1 MTSSIQER
9 RKARYSKKKIIKND
23 DLYKSNDPSVSI
35 EPVEVPTQ
43 EIDVKTSTSTVKRKQ
58 RRKKLSV
65 EEYNYQKMAVEFSE
79 QNVSQQLFNYRCAM
93 EYLAHINL
101 QGSNTDLIVDRFK
114 DVIYNY
120 PNVDISSFANKHNA
134 KLHTWIIQQMQYAY
148 GQKYLGVLY
157 ILQGGMGLL
166 GSMFLDTTLR
176 FENIRSFDLNGTC
189 QFLADEFMKDE
200 LLKDWRF
207 KACQTDLFDID
218 YATNVFQVRL
228 PDGKLSTPYDEIPGT
243 IINTQVS
250 HMVNYQ
256 DWWNMIPD
264 TKRVV
269 VVGETGDV
277 PRPFP
282 SSQNFNLKFPMNF
295 EQYTGVIS
303 VGDKQFFMKIGMK

>member
-1 MTSSIQER
+1 MSSIQER
-9 RKARYSKKKIIKND
+9 RKTRYSKKKIVSND
-23 DLYKSNDPSVSI
+23 DLYKSDDPSVSI
-35 EPVEVPTQ
+35 DSVEMPTQ
-43 EIDVKTSTSTVKRKQ
+43 AVSVSTSTVKRKR
-58 RRKKLSV
+58 RRKKLTV
-65 EEYNYQKMAVEFSE
+65 EEYDYQKMAVEFSKE
-79 QNVSQQLFNYRCAM
+79 NVNQQLFNYRCAM
-93 EYLAHINL
+93 EYLAHVNL

-114 DVIYNY
+114 NIIYDY
-120 PNVDISSFANKHNA
+120 PNVDISSFANKQQA
-134 KLHTWIIQQMQYAY
+134 KLHSWIIQQMQYAY

-166 GSMFLDTTLR
+166 GSMFLDTAMR

-207 KACQTDLFDID
+207 KASQRDLFDID
-218 YATNVFQVRL
+218 YQNNIFQTRMQ
-228 PDGKLSTPYDEIPGT
+228 DGKLSTPYDEIPGT

-250 HMVNYQ
+250 HMVNFQ

-269 VVGETGDV
+269 VVGETGEV

-295 EQYTGVIS
+295 EQYTGVIT
-303 VGDKQFFMKIGMK
+303 VEDKQYFMKIGMK

>member
-1 MTSSIQER
+1 MSSIQER
-9 RKARYSKKKIIKND
+9 RKTRYSKKKIVSND
-23 DLYKSNDPSVSI
+23 DLYKSDDPSVSI
-35 EPVEVPTQ
+35 DSVEVPTQ
-43 EIDVKTSTSTVKRKQ
+43 AVSVSTSTVKRKR
-58 RRKKLSV
+58 RRKKLTV
-65 EEYNYQKMAVEFSE
+65 EEYDYQKMAVEFSKE
-79 QNVSQQLFNYRCAM
+79 NVNQQLFNYRCAM
-93 EYLAHINL
+93 EYLAHVNL

-114 DVIYNY
+114 NIIYDY
-120 PNVDISSFANKHNA
+120 PNVDISSFANKQQA
-134 KLHTWIIQQMQYAY
+134 KLHSWIIQQMQYAY

-166 GSMFLDTTLR
+166 GSMFLDTAMR

-207 KACQTDLFDID
+207 KASQRDLFDID
-218 YATNVFQVRL
+218 YQNNIFQTRMQ
-228 PDGKLSTPYDEIPGT
+228 DGKLSTPYDEIPGT

-250 HMVNYQ
+250 HMVNFQ

-269 VVGETGDV
+269 VVGETGEV

-295 EQYTGVIS
+295 EQYTGVIT
-303 VGDKQFFMKIGMK
+303 VEDKQYFMKIGMK

>member
-1 MTSSIQER
+1 MSSIQER
-9 RKARYSKKKIIKND
+9 RKTRYSKKKIVSND
-23 DLYKSNDPSVSI
+23 DLYKSDDPSVSI
-35 EPVEVPTQ
+35 DSVEVPTQ
-43 EIDVKTSTSTVKRKQ
+43 AVSVSTSTVKRKR
-58 RRKKLSV
+58 RRKKLTV
-65 EEYNYQKMAVEFSE
+65 EEYDYQKMAVEFSKE
-79 QNVSQQLFNYRCAM
+79 NVNQQLFNYRCAM
-93 EYLAHINL
+93 EYLAHVNL

-114 DVIYNY
+114 NVIYDY
-120 PNVDISSFANKHNA
+120 PNVDISSFANKQQA
-134 KLHTWIIQQMQYAY
+134 KLHSWIIQQMQYAY

-166 GSMFLDTTLR
+166 GSMFLDTAMR

-207 KACQTDLFDID
+207 KASQRDLFDID
-218 YATNVFQVRL
+218 YQNNIFQTRMQ
-228 PDGKLSTPYDEIPGT
+228 DGKLSTPYDEIPGT

-250 HMVNYQ
+250 HMVNFQ

-269 VVGETGDV
+269 VVGETGEV

-295 EQYTGVIS
+295 EQYTGVIT
-303 VGDKQFFMKIGMK
+303 VEDKQYFMKIGMK

>member
-1 MTSSIQER
+1 MSSIQER
-9 RKARYSKKKIIKND
+9 RKTRYSKKKIVSND

-35 EPVEVPTQ
+35 DPVEVPTQ
-43 EIDVKTSTSTVKRKQ
+43 EVNVSTSTVKRKK
-58 RRKKLSV
+58 RRKKLTV
-65 EEYNYQKMAVEFSE
+65 EEYNYQKMAVEYSKE
-79 QNVSQQLFNYRCAM
+79 NVSQQLYNYRCAM
-93 EYLAHINL
+93 EYLAHVNL

-114 DVIYNY
+114 NIIYDY
-120 PNVDISSFANKHNA
+120 PNVDISSFANKHQA
-134 KLHTWIIQQMQYAY
+134 KLHSWIIQQMQYAY

-166 GSMFLDTTLR
+166 GSMFLDTAMR

-200 LLKDWRF
+200 LLRDWRF
-207 KACQTDLFDID
+207 KASQKDLFDID
-218 YATNVFQVRL
+218 YQNNIFQTRMQ
-228 PDGKLSTPYDEIPGT
+228 DGKLSTPYDEIPGT

-250 HMVNYQ
+250 HMVNFQ

-269 VVGETGDV
+269 VVGETGEV

-295 EQYTGVIS
+295 EQYTGVIT
-303 VGDKQFFMKIGMK
+303 VEDKQYFMKIGMK

>member
-1 MTSSIQER
+1 MSSIQER
-9 RKARYSKKKIIKND
+9 RKARYSKKKIVSND
-23 DLYKSNDPSVSI
+23 DLYKSNDTSYR
-35 EPVEVPTQ
+35 
-43 EIDVKTSTSTVKRKQ
+43 IDSEAEDTSTNRNVIIEKAREARKK

-65 EEYNYQKMAVEFSE
+65 AEYDYQKMAVDFSKE
-79 QNVSQQLFNYRCAM
+79 NVSQQLYNYRCAM
-93 EYLAHINL
+93 EYLAHVNL
-101 QGSNTDLIVDRFK
+101 QSSSTDLIVDRFK
-114 DVIYNY
+114 NVIYDY

-134 KLHTWIIQQMQYAY
+134 KLHTWLVQQIQYAY
-148 GQKYLGVLY
+148 GQKYLGVIY
-157 ILQGGMGLL
+157 ILNGGMGLL

-176 FENIRSFDLNGTC
+176 YENIRSFDLNGTC

-207 KACQTDLFDID
+207 KSSQRDLFDID
-218 YATNVFQVRL
+218 YQNNIFQTRMQ
-228 PDGKLSTPYDEIPGT
+228 DGKLSIPYDEIPGT

-250 HMVNYQ
+250 HMVNFQ

-269 VVGETGDV
+269 VVGETGEV

-295 EQYTGVIS
+295 EQYTGVIT
-303 VGDKQFFMKIGMK
+303 VEDKQYFMKIGMK

>member
-1 MTSSIQER
+1 MSSIQER
-9 RKARYSKKKIIKND
+9 RKTRYSKKKIVSND
-23 DLYKSNDPSVSI
+23 DLYKSEDPSVSI
-35 EPVEVPTQ
+35 DSVEAPTQ
-43 EIDVKTSTSTVKRKQ
+43 AVSVSTSTVKRKR
-58 RRKKLSV
+58 RRKKLTV
-65 EEYNYQKMAVEFSE
+65 EEYDYQKMAVEFSKE
-79 QNVSQQLFNYRCAM
+79 NVNQQLFNYRCAM
-93 EYLAHINL
+93 EYLAHVNL

-114 DVIYNY
+114 NVIYDY
-120 PNVDISSFANKHNA
+120 PNVDISSFANKQQA
-134 KLHTWIIQQMQYAY
+134 KLHSWIIQQMQYAY

-166 GSMFLDTTLR
+166 GSMFLDTAMR

-207 KACQTDLFDID
+207 KASQRDLFDID
-218 YATNVFQVRL
+218 YQNNIFQTRMQ
-228 PDGKLSTPYDEIPGT
+228 DGKLSTPYDEIPGT

-250 HMVNYQ
+250 HMVNFQ

-269 VVGETGDV
+269 VVGETGEV

-295 EQYTGVIS
+295 EQYTGVIT
-303 VGDKQFFMKIGMK
+303 VEDKQYFMKIGMK

>member
-1 MTSSIQER
+1 MSSIQER
-9 RKARYSKKKIIKND
+9 RKTRYSKKKIVSND

-35 EPVEVPTQ
+35 DSVEVPTQ
-43 EIDVKTSTSTVKRKQ
+43 AVSVSTSTVKRKR
-58 RRKKLSV
+58 RRKKLTV
-65 EEYNYQKMAVEFSE
+65 EEYDYQKMAVEFSKE
-79 QNVSQQLFNYRCAM
+79 NVNQQLFNYRCAM
-93 EYLAHINL
+93 EYLAHVNL

-114 DVIYNY
+114 NIIYDY
-120 PNVDISSFANKHNA
+120 PNVDISSFANKQQA
-134 KLHTWIIQQMQYAY
+134 KLHSWIIQQMQYAY

-166 GSMFLDTTLR
+166 GSMFLDTAMR

-207 KACQTDLFDID
+207 KASQRDLFDID
-218 YATNVFQVRL
+218 YQNNIFQTRMQ
-228 PDGKLSTPYDEIPGT
+228 DGKLSTPYDEIPGT

-250 HMVNYQ
+250 HMVNFQ

-269 VVGETGDV
+269 VVGETGEV

-295 EQYTGVIS
+295 EQYTGVIT
-303 VGDKQFFMKIGMK
+303 VEDKQYFMKIGMK

>member
-1 MTSSIQER
+1 MSSIQER
-9 RKARYSKKKIIKND
+9 RKTRYSKKKIVSND

-35 EPVEVPTQ
+35 DPVEVPTQ
-43 EIDVKTSTSTVKRKQ
+43 EVNVSTSTVKRKK
-58 RRKKLSV
+58 RRKKLTV
-65 EEYNYQKMAVEFSE
+65 EEYNYQKMAVEYSKE
-79 QNVSQQLFNYRCAM
+79 NVSQQLYNYRCAM
-93 EYLAHINL
+93 EYLAHVNL

-114 DVIYNY
+114 NIIYDY
-120 PNVDISSFANKHNA
+120 PNVDISSFANKHQA
-134 KLHTWIIQQMQYAY
+134 KLHSWIIQQMQYAY

-166 GSMFLDTTLR
+166 GSMFLDTAMR

-207 KACQTDLFDID
+207 KASQRDLFDID
-218 YATNVFQVRL
+218 YQNNIFQTRMQ
-228 PDGKLSTPYDEIPGT
+228 DGKLSTPYDEIPGT

-250 HMVNYQ
+250 HMVNFQ

-269 VVGETGDV
+269 VVGETGEV

-295 EQYTGVIS
+295 EQYTGVIT
-303 VGDKQFFMKIGMK
+303 VEDKQYFMKIGMK

>member
-1 MTSSIQER
+1 MSSIQER
-9 RKARYSKKKIIKND
+9 RKARYSKKKIVSND

-35 EPVEVPTQ
+35 DSVEAPTQ
-43 EIDVKTSTSTVKRKQ
+43 EVSVSTSTVKRKR
-58 RRKKLSV
+58 RRKKLTV
-65 EEYNYQKMAVEFSE
+65 EEYDYQKMAVEFSKE
-79 QNVSQQLFNYRCAM
+79 NVNQQLFNYRCAM
-93 EYLAHINL
+93 EYLAHVNL

-114 DVIYNY
+114 DIIYNY
-120 PNVDISSFANKHNA
+120 PNVDISSFANKHQA
-134 KLHTWIIQQMQYAY
+134 KLHSWVIQQMQYAY

-166 GSMFLDTTLR
+166 GSMFLDTAMR

-207 KACQTDLFDID
+207 KSSQRDLFDID
-218 YATNVFQVRL
+218 YQNNIFQTRMQ
-228 PDGKLSTPYDEIPGT
+228 DGKLSIPYDEIPGT

-250 HMVNYQ
+250 HMVNFQ

-269 VVGETGDV
+269 VVGETGEV

-295 EQYTGVIS
+295 EQYTGVIT
-303 VGDKQFFMKIGMK
+303 VEDKQYFMKIGMK